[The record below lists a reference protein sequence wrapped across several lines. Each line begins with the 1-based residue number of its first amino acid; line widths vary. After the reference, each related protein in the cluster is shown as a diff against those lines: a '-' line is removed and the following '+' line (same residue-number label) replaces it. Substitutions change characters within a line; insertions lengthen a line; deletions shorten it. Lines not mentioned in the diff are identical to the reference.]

1 MVAYKDRLERLGY
14 KPECAERIISD
25 YLRIGKLDFLMQYI
39 EYKEAEKRSISEHV
53 TEVLG

>member
-25 YLRIGKLDFLMQYI
+25 YLKIGKLDFLAQYI